1 MQRNFDLI
9 VTILGAFRDADAPAL
24 SGRDITAAVQ
34 ELDMEGATPEAV
46 SHHLELLAD
55 AGLARKLTEGTTGQ
69 DAMWRITWKGYD
81 ALEQDEDDEEEDEE
95 DEDEEDVD
103 LDD

>member
-1 MQRNFDLI
+1 MQRNFDLV
-9 VTILGAFRDADAPAL
+9 VTILGAFRDAEASVL
-24 SGRDITAAVQ
+24 SGRDVTAAMQ
-34 ELDMEGATPEAV
+34 ELDIEDATPEAV

-55 AGLARKLTEGTTGQ
+55 AGLAKKLTESTAGQ

-81 ALEQDEDDEEEDEE
+81 ALEQDEEEEED
-95 DEDEEDVD
+95 DDLD

>member
-1 MQRNFDLI
+1 MQRNFDLV
-9 VTILGAFRDADAPAL
+9 VTILGAFRDAEASVL
-24 SGRDITAAVQ
+24 SGRDVTAAVQ
-34 ELDMEGATPEAV
+34 ELDVDDATPDAI

-55 AGLARKLTEGTTGQ
+55 AGLAKKLTESTTGQ

-81 ALEQDEDDEEEDEE
+81 ALEQDEEGEED
-95 DEDEEDVD
+95 DLD

>member
-1 MQRNFDLI
+1 MQRNFDLV
-9 VTILGAFRDADAPAL
+9 VTILGAFRDAEASVL
-24 SGRDITAAVQ
+24 SGRDVTAAVQ
-34 ELDMEGATPEAV
+34 ELDIDDATPDVV

-55 AGLARKLTEGTTGQ
+55 AGLTKKLTESATGQ

-81 ALEQDEDDEEEDEE
+81 ALEQDEEDEE
-95 DEDEEDVD
+95 DDDLD